1 MTCKRDDVLFS
12 FEILKNT
19 TKASDKFCRATKRYL
34 SLSLEKVWEVNE
46 NWTNSSYIV
55 ILHEEVEKS
64 S

>member
-46 NWTNSSYIV
+46 N
-55 ILHEEVEKS
+55 
-64 S
+64 